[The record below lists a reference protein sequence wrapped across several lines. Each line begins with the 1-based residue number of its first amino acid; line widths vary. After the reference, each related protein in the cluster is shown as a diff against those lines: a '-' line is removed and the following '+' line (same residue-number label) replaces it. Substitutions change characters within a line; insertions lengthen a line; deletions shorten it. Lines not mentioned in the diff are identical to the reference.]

1 MKVKFKH
8 AEIKSLAQGHSLL
21 HNSFSSSSILFP
33 FGVVKRQQGDHFN
46 VITVN
51 FYVLL
56 HETCFYIFHIL
67 IKIQL
72 LVGLRSFVIWA
83 WIVSSRTHY
92 LGKVE
97 SFPHHWSIPSF
108 SIDACLDKVYYYV
121 YFNHFISYSY
131 TLTSIFINCQVSGSC
146 SAHFGFILI
155 FVFHFY

>member
-1 MKVKFKH
+1 MKFKH
-8 AEIKSLAQGHSLL
+8 AEIKSFAQGHSLL

-72 LVGLRSFVIWA
+72 LVGLGMYCHLELAINPFIEKGP
-83 WIVSSRTHY
+83 
-92 LGKVE
+92 LGTTV
-97 SFPHHWSIPSF
+97 
-108 SIDACLDKVYYYV
+108 
-121 YFNHFISYSY
+121 
-131 TLTSIFINCQVSGSC
+131 
-146 SAHFGFILI
+146 
-155 FVFHFY
+155 